1 MIRAVLVDDEPLA
14 LQELEYILGKVSY
27 VKVVRTFT
35 DANEALS
42 FIKMEEPDVVFM
54 DIDMPEMTGIELTE
68 RLKQNG
74 ISTKVI
80 YATAYD
86 DYAIKAFDQS
96 ALDYLLKPYD
106 AERIYSAVLKVKRAK
121 SESDGTSGT
130 NGKTE
135 ANQQSTASYESSIGR
150 LPVWVGEKMLLVDTN
165 EIVYCSVDHNRT
177 TIKTIKMTYEVG
189 DGLTH
194 LENKLP
200 KERFMRTHR
209 AYIVNLSKIREIA
222 PYFNNTLVLKL
233 EGCSEEIP
241 VSRSYLKAFKAALNI
256 N

>member
-27 VKVVRTFT
+27 VQIVRTFT
-35 DANEALS
+35 DAIEALN
-42 FIKMEEPDVVFM
+42 FIKVEEPDVVFM
-54 DIDMPEMTGIELTE
+54 DIDMPEMTGVELTE
-68 RLKQNG
+68 QLKRSG
-74 ISTKVI
+74 VRTKVI

-86 DYAIKAFDQS
+86 DFAIKAFDQS

-121 SESDGTSGT
+121 GESEASNS
-130 NGKTE
+130 KTP
-135 ANQQSTASYESSIGR
+135 NYDNTIGR
-150 LPVWVGEKMLLVDTN
+150 LPIWVGEKMLLIDID
-165 EIVYCSVDHNRT
+165 EIIFCSVDHNRT
-177 TIKTIKMTYEVG
+177 TIKTVKSAYEIT

-194 LENKLP
+194 LESRLP

-209 AYIVNLSKIREIA
+209 AYIVNLTKIREIS

-233 EGCSEEIP
+233 EGCSEEIQ

>member
-1 MIRAVLVDDEPLA
+1 VIRAVLVDDEPLA
-14 LQELEYILGKVSY
+14 LEELEFILSKVSY
-27 VKVVRTFT
+27 VQIVRTFT
-35 DANEALS
+35 DALEALN

-54 DIDMPEMTGIELTE
+54 DIDMPQMSGIELTE
-68 RLKQNG
+68 QLKRVG
-74 ISTKVI
+74 MDTKVI

-106 AERIYSAVLKVKRAK
+106 AERIYSAVLKVKRTKGAAEA
-121 SESDGTSGT
+121 SPS
-130 NGKTE
+130 KTQVVDH
-135 ANQQSTASYESSIGR
+135 AIKR
-150 LPVWVGEKMLLVDTN
+150 LPVWIGEKMLLIDI
-165 EIVYCSVDHNRT
+165 EDIIFCSVDHNRT
-177 TIKTIKMTYEVG
+177 TIKTVKTSYEIN

-194 LENKLP
+194 LESRLP

-209 AYIVNLSKIREIA
+209 AYIVNLLKIKEIA

-233 EGCSEEIP
+233 EGSNDEIP